1 MRHFRGAGFPVQ
13 VASTSLG
20 PVLHFEPI
28 EARNLKLFPAGT
40 EGIHGLNS
48 QAILVVAHRQ
58 ISLDVRHEARFAQ
71 AVETGFDG
79 GRFDAGITA
88 KRE

>member
-20 PVLHFEPI
+20 PVLHFEP
-28 EARNLKLFPAGT
+28 AACVHRSTHLKLFPAGT

-48 QAILVVAHRQ
+48 QAILVVAHR
-58 ISLDVRHEARFAQ
+58 
-71 AVETGFDG
+71 
-79 GRFDAGITA
+79 
-88 KRE
+88 

>member
-20 PVLHFEPI
+20 PVLHSWPRFCISSRPPAPI

-48 QAILVVAHRQ
+48 QAILVVAHR
-58 ISLDVRHEARFAQ
+58 
-71 AVETGFDG
+71 
-79 GRFDAGITA
+79 
-88 KRE
+88 

>member
-20 PVLHFEPI
+20 PVLHFEPAPPAPI
-28 EARNLKLFPAGT
+28 EVRNLKLFPAGT

-48 QAILVVAHRQ
+48 QAILVVAHR
-58 ISLDVRHEARFAQ
+58 
-71 AVETGFDG
+71 
-79 GRFDAGITA
+79 
-88 KRE
+88 

>member
-20 PVLHFEPI
+20 PVLHPLAPFCISSRPPAPI

-40 EGIHGLNS
+40 ESIHGLNS
-48 QAILVVAHRQ
+48 QAILVVAHR
-58 ISLDVRHEARFAQ
+58 
-71 AVETGFDG
+71 
-79 GRFDAGITA
+79 
-88 KRE
+88 

>member
-20 PVLHFEPI
+20 PVLHSWPRFAFLAPFCISSRPPAPI
-28 EARNLKLFPAGT
+28 EVRNLKLFPAGT

-48 QAILVVAHRQ
+48 QAIFVVAHR
-58 ISLDVRHEARFAQ
+58 
-71 AVETGFDG
+71 
-79 GRFDAGITA
+79 
-88 KRE
+88 